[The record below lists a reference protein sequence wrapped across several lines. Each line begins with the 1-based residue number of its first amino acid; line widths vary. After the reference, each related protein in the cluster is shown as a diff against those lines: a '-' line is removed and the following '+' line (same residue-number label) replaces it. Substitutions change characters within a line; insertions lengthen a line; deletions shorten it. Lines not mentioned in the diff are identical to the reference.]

1 MREAVAETDDAL
13 MEKFFEGEPFTQ
25 EELTDGV
32 KNGVKTGA
40 ITPVFCGA
48 TTLLAGVDQVLW
60 GVKKLLPSAAR
71 AAGAEASDRDGN
83 PVEVECTPDAPLCA
97 YVFKTV
103 ADPFVGK
110 LSYVKVVAGELK
122 ADSSDTECS
131 KPLTYKSIGDEGEQK
146 YCECYNKF
154 YFDTP
159 VAYDGVQVPYL
170 TKYYANTIVGYSY
183 SKSLSL
189 PGERIGYLVIPDEAP
204 VHSFWKQQAIGNN
217 GWIPIILFFEG

>member
-1 MREAVAETDDAL
+1 MHKALVEAAAENDEGL

-25 EELTDGV
+25 EELTEGV

-71 AAGAEASDRDGN
+71 AAGAEATDRDGN
-83 PVEVECTPDAPLCA
+83 PVEVDCVPDAPLCA

-110 LSYVKVVAGELK
+110 TELCK
-122 ADSSDTECS
+122 SSCRR
-131 KPLTYKSIGDEGEQK
+131 IEG
-146 YCECYNKF
+146 
-154 YFDTP
+154 
-159 VAYDGVQVPYL
+159 
-170 TKYYANTIVGYSY
+170 
-183 SKSLSL
+183 
-189 PGERIGYLVIPDEAP
+189 
-204 VHSFWKQQAIGNN
+204 
-217 GWIPIILFFEG
+217 